1 MHIPNVT
8 RHFTAGQ
15 FGQLHFRMAGKAS
28 TKPAIVCLHMV
39 SKSSRSYQNVMPF
52 LAKDRLVIAI
62 DYPGYGESSL
72 PTDERQATIENY
84 ARAMWQ
90 VLDHLDIQHVDLL
103 GYHTG
108 CMVSVCAARQFPL
121 RVNKVINI
129 AAPIFRDEEIQ
140 TFCDMYAPLPIDEAG
155 TRFTIMWQ
163 RILEHRG
170 PGMTLQMCADSMA
183 ENLRGGDAYEW
194 GHMAAF
200 QHAKRYIDNIK
211 RLAQP
216 LLVMNLNDDMH
227 EHSKRVDEYLQ
238 IGLRKDY
245 MHWGAGF
252 LDAYPVDVAN
262 EVLSFLEDAP

>member
-1 MHIPNVT
+1 MSNPKVT
-8 RHFTAGQ
+8 RHFADGQ
-15 FGQLHFRMAGKAS
+15 FGQIHYRMAGKAS
-28 TKPAIVCLHMV
+28 AKPAIVCLHMV
-39 SKSSRSYQNVMPF
+39 SKSSRSYQYIMPF

-72 PTDERQATIENY
+72 PHDESQATIENY

-90 VLDHLDIQHVDLL
+90 VLDHLNIKLADLV

-121 RVNKVINI
+121 RINKVINI
-129 AAPIFRDEEIQ
+129 AAPIFQEEEIQ
-140 TFCDMYAPLPIDEAG
+140 LFCDKYAPLPIDEAG
-155 TRFTIMWQ
+155 TRFIIMWQ
-163 RILEHRG
+163 RILKHRG

-183 ENLRGGDAYEW
+183 ENLRFGDAYEW

-200 QHAKRYIDNIK
+200 QHAKRYIENIK
-211 RLAQP
+211 QLSQP
-216 LLVMNLNDDMH
+216 LFVMNLNDDMH

-238 IGLRKDY
+238 NGLRKDY

-262 EVLSFLEDAP
+262 EIIFFLEDVS